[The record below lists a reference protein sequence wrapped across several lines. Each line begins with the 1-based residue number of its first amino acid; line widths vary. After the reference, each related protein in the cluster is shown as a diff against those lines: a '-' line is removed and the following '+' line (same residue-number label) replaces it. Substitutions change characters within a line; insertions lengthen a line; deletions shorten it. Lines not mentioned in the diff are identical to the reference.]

1 MCLLCFIVVFLLG
14 CSLYSLLGRTYTTLI
29 AFGLYFKGPS
39 LSLGLATPYSIWE
52 QSEILPPTVVTPQ
65 LVADVLHVLRVEHPD
80 YPGCEYLKTVSKDK
94 MIFAFYKRPKNWG
107 YCQFTLCK
115 AFAKGPRFMNMV
127 MTFVLHPLFHYN
139 SITEPRARFLLALLE
154 HFTIDFP
161 SHFILSI
168 LDVYGDTATRDKLI
182 FPSAIMQIL
191 CLFLVPFPSFDHFS
205 VMCVIDYA
213 TIKCSEAQFRSWQS
227 DSAASPSRLA
237 PSRFVPSPFSP
248 SSSTGDVT
256 LGDILAQLQ
265 RMDAHLDTFSTKLYQ
280 VNVRVYR
287 IAWQQVTMGGY
298 ALEASPPPPPLMAF
312 DSQDEDDDDGDD
324 DDASN
329 DDDGDASFINEMST

>member
-1 MCLLCFIVVFLLG
+1 MSV
-14 CSLYSLLGRTYTTLI
+14 
-29 AFGLYFKGPS
+29 
-39 LSLGLATPYSIWE
+39 GLATPYSIWK

-65 LVADVLHVLRVEHPD
+65 LVADVLYVLRVKHPN
-80 YPGCEYLKTVSKDK
+80 YPDSERLRTLSKDQI
-94 MIFAFYKRPKNWG
+94 IFAFYKRPTNWG

-115 AFAKGPRFMNMV
+115 AFAKGLRFMNMV

-182 FPSAIMQIL
+182 FPSAIIQIL

-205 VMCVIDYA
+205 VMYVIDYA
-213 TIKCSEAQFRSWQS
+213 TIKRSKAQFRSWQL
-227 DSAASPSRLA
+227 DSVAPPSRLA
-237 PSRFVPSPFSP
+237 PSLSIPSPFSP

-265 RMDAHLDTFSTKLYQ
+265 RMDARLDTFSTKLYH

-287 IAWQQVTMGGY
+287 IAWQQATMGGY
-298 ALEASPPPPPLMAF
+298 AFEASPPPPPLMAF
-312 DSQDEDDDDGDD
+312 DS
-324 DDASN
+324 
-329 DDDGDASFINEMST
+329 